1 MEILSEVY
9 YFIGSL
15 VCHQISERT
24 IYLDN
29 LPLPVCARDT
39 GIHMGFF
46 IAFVFCFV
54 KGRLKSDKP
63 PDLSISIVLVLMMI
77 PMMIDGTSSYI
88 GLRHTDNTIRLLT
101 GLFFGMPI
109 PIFLVPAA
117 NFKVFETNSNTVI
130 KHWGEL
136 LILGIVS
143 LLAAIMTMYQM
154 FSWLFISS
162 IFIFSLIFII
172 IRVVYTILKV
182 LKGNKR

>member
-1 MEILSEVY
+1 MGILIDVY

-39 GIHMGFF
+39 GIYMGFF
-46 IAFVFCFV
+46 IAFVFCIA

-63 PDLSISIVLVLMMI
+63 PDFSISIVLVLMMI

-88 GLRHTDNTIRLLT
+88 GLRRTDNTVRLIT

-117 NFKVFETNSNTVI
+117 NFKVFETNSNAVI

-143 LLAAIMTMYQM
+143 LLAAILTIYKI
-154 FSWLFISS
+154 FSWFLISS
-162 IFIFSLIFII
+162 ILIFSLIFII
-172 IRVVYTILKV
+172 SRVVYTILKV
-182 LKGNKR
+182 VKGNKR